1 MERKAHYA
9 LIGLF
14 TFAVVAGAFGF
25 IFWLHHSSGKKQ
37 AVAYRVIFDSSVSGL
52 QVGGNVLF
60 NGIRVGEVTNLRLD
74 PDKPNQVVAML
85 AVNKSTPIRS
95 DTRVGLEFA
104 GLTGV
109 AAVSLKGVSAKT
121 PLIEREEGEPPT
133 LRADPSASQDM
144 MQAAREV
151 LNKAEEVIAAN
162 QEAVHQAIA
171 DIATFSASLARNS
184 DSVDAIVKDAKDTM
198 ANAKEATASARTLME
213 NLDKRTD
220 DITIGV
226 NKMTAT
232 ATRQIDIAG
241 KAITDLA
248 HNPQRFLFGGG
259 GSSSEAQAA
268 PAAARQTAP
277 AAAPRKKTQQQ

>member
-1 MERKAHYA
+1 
-9 LIGLF
+9 
-14 TFAVVAGAFGF
+14 
-25 IFWLHHSSGKKQ
+25 
-37 AVAYRVIFDSSVSGL
+37 
-52 QVGGNVLF
+52 
-60 NGIRVGEVTNLRLD
+60 
-74 PDKPNQVVAML
+74 
-85 AVNKSTPIRS
+85 
-95 DTRVGLEFA
+95 
-104 GLTGV
+104 
-109 AAVSLKGVSAKT
+109 
-121 PLIEREEGEPPT
+121 
-133 LRADPSASQDM
+133 M

-198 ANAKEATASARTLME
+198 SSAKEATASARKLME

-268 PAAARQTAP
+268 PAAARAAP

>member
-1 MERKAHYA
+1 MLEAD
-9 LIGLF
+9 LIGADAHGVFRLPQYVQRLKLNS
-14 TFAVVAGAFGF
+14 TNPHPNITVKRTAPATALVDG
-25 IFWLHHSSGKKQ
+25 
-37 AVAYRVIFDSSVSGL
+37 D
-52 QVGGNVLF
+52 
-60 NGIRVGEVTNLRLD
+60 NG
-74 PDKPNQVVAML
+74 
-85 AVNKSTPIRS
+85 
-95 DTRVGLEFA
+95 
-104 GLTGV
+104 
-109 AAVSLKGVSAKT
+109 
-121 PLIEREEGEPPT
+121 
-133 LRADPSASQDM
+133 M

-268 PAAARQTAP
+268 PAAARAAP

>member
-1 MERKAHYA
+1 
-9 LIGLF
+9 
-14 TFAVVAGAFGF
+14 
-25 IFWLHHSSGKKQ
+25 
-37 AVAYRVIFDSSVSGL
+37 
-52 QVGGNVLF
+52 
-60 NGIRVGEVTNLRLD
+60 
-74 PDKPNQVVAML
+74 
-85 AVNKSTPIRS
+85 
-95 DTRVGLEFA
+95 
-104 GLTGV
+104 
-109 AAVSLKGVSAKT
+109 
-121 PLIEREEGEPPT
+121 
-133 LRADPSASQDM
+133 M

-171 DIATFSASLARNS
+171 DIAMFSASLARNS
-184 DSVDAIVKDAKDTM
+184 DSVDSIVRDAKDTM
-198 ANAKEATASARTLME
+198 SNAKEATASARTLMQ

-268 PAAARQTAP
+268 PAAARAAP

>member
-1 MERKAHYA
+1 MMERKAHYA

-268 PAAARQTAP
+268 PAAARAAP
-277 AAAPRKKTQQQ
+277 PAAPRKKTQQQ